1 MKIGFDVSQTGSIR
15 TGCGF
20 YADSLAKN
28 LIAQYQNDVFY
39 LYKTF
44 GTTYWDPGYRKN
56 IAVMEFENCK
66 YPLTFKSKEDSFA
79 FWGNSCGVDE
89 SLAGCPDIIHANN
102 FSCPRLSQARL
113 VYTVYDLSFIDLP
126 ECTTEENRHLCFNG
140 MLSAS
145 VWADVVVAIS
155 HYSKKR
161 FLENFPHF
169 PEERVVVAHLGN
181 RLSADGVEEPVPF
194 LATRKPF
201 FLSVG
206 TLEPRKNL
214 RRLLA
219 AYKRYAEQ
227 QSLPKPLVLA
237 GGNGW
242 LEDDLAIYIADL
254 KLQNQVHILGYVS
267 DAKLRWLY
275 RHCWAFVY
283 PSLYEGFGLPVLE
296 AMGFGAAVVTSNT
309 TSLPEVGGDAVL
321 YLNPT
326 SEESISDALAKIDEP
341 SRRSAYQA
349 KSLQQARSFSWASS
363 AAAVYAAYEQALQ
376 MPSHRRP
383 LLGGEGIYS
392 CQ

>member
-20 YADSLAKN
+20 YADSLAKS
-28 LIAQYQNDVFY
+28 LISQYQNDSFY

-56 IAVMEFENCK
+56 IAAIEFANCK
-66 YPLTFKSKEDSFA
+66 YPLTFKTKEESFA
-79 FWGNSCGVDE
+79 FWGNPQGVDE
-89 SLAGCPDIIHANN
+89 SLIGWPDVIHANN
-102 FSCPRLSQARL
+102 FSCPRLSRARL

-126 ECTTEENRHLCFNG
+126 ECTTEENRHHCFNG
-140 MLSAS
+140 MLAAS

-169 PEERVVVAHLGN
+169 PAERVVVAHLGN
-181 RLSADGVEEPVPF
+181 RLVADGPEEPVPA
-194 LATRKPF
+194 LAAGKPF

-219 AYKRYAEQ
+219 AYRRYAEQ
-227 QSLPKPLVLA
+227 YPLPKPLVLA

-242 LEDDLAIYIADL
+242 LEDDLTAYIADL
-254 KLQNQVHILGYVS
+254 NLQHRVHILGYVS
-267 DAKLRWLY
+267 DRTLRWLY

-296 AMGFGAAVVTSNT
+296 AMGAGAAVITSNT

-321 YLNPT
+321 YIDPS
-326 SEESISDALAKIDEP
+326 SEESIVAALTQIEEP
-341 SRRSAYQA
+341 ARRSACQA
-349 KSLQQARSFSWASS
+349 SSGRQARSFAWEKS
-363 AAAVYAAYEQALQ
+363 AAAVYGAYEQALQ
-376 MPSHRRP
+376 MPRHRQSG
-383 LLGGEGIYS
+383 LN
-392 CQ
+392 